1 LDERKVPVQAPRVWQ
16 GLAHYPIPQRCY
28 VLLAPPRPAPSV
40 RNNQPNYRKNFVKVA
55 NAKDIAKFEE
65 GVAQIV
71 NYHGDSDDDNSL
83 LLAETDYWGIAAL
96 TSQHDDPQRGLR
108 QFLEELKIAV
118 EE

>member
-1 LDERKVPVQAPRVWQ
+1 M
-16 GLAHYPIPQRCY
+16 
-28 VLLAPPRPAPSV
+28 

-55 NAKDIAKFEE
+55 NAKDIAKIEE

-118 EE
+118 KE